1 MADLSFIDLDGE
13 KLAIVDPN
21 ASEKISVLEEEVKK
35 LKETPS
41 GVPQHTH
48 DAATT
53 STAGF
58 MSAADK
64 AKLDGIATGAN
75 KYTLPTASD
84 SALGGVKTGYTQSGK
99 NYPVQLS
106 SGKMYVNVPWSN
118 TTYGEATQS
127 AAGLMS
133 ATDKTNV
140 DNYKSTLGSVTGK
153 SDSLDTNNSNI
164 LATTKATKTLSNRL
178 GGIEFSLD
186 ASGKGQYRAVGASN
200 WTPFLTQN
208 LQLETSLSG
217 GPGTLTHTFT
227 NVGKYV
233 VFISASG
240 FNGNPTVSYT
250 CNADITKLF
259 EKSYYNNRTG
269 NNTMVL
275 SVDVSTKSTP
285 LKVTANT
292 SVDGSDYTS
301 MQIVIFKCIA

>member
-1 MADLSFIDLDGE
+1 MADLSYLNLDGE
-13 KLAIVDPN
+13 KLTIVDPN

-48 DAATT
+48 DAATI

-106 SGKMYVNVPWSN
+106 NGKMYVNVPWSN

-140 DNYKSTLGSVTGK
+140 DKYKSALGSVTGK
-153 SDSLDTNNSNI
+153 SDSLETNNTNI
-164 LATTKATKTLSNRL
+164 LATTKATKALNDKVSKVRTYVGSDGKLH
-178 GGIEFSLD
+178 FVD
-186 ASGKGQYRAVGASN
+186 ASGADTVLN
-200 WTPFLTQN
+200 F
-208 LQLETSLSG
+208 SG
-217 GPGTLTHTFT
+217 GKKLKSFVLTGTAKGSGGIY
-227 NVGKYV
+227 VGNSITVTCNYD
-233 VFISASG
+233 S
-240 FNGNPTVSYT
+240 NGNFIGLSEASTSWGSNVSQGYG
-250 CNADITKLF
+250 
-259 EKSYYNNRTG
+259 E
-269 NNTMVL
+269 
-275 SVDVSTKSTP
+275 
-285 LKVTANT
+285 
-292 SVDGSDYTS
+292 GSCSISDL
-301 MQIVIFKCIA
+301 VIG

>member
-1 MADLSFIDLDGE
+1 MADLSYLNLDGE
-13 KLAIVDPN
+13 KLTIVDPN

-41 GVPQHTH
+41 EVPQHTH

-106 SGKMYVNVPWSN
+106 DGKMYVNVPWAN
-118 TTYGEATQS
+118 TTYGAATQS

-153 SDSLDTNNSNI
+153 SDSLETNNSNI
-164 LATTKATKTLSNRL
+164 LATTKATKALNDKVSKVRTYVGSDGKLH
-178 GGIEFSLD
+178 FVD
-186 ASGKGQYRAVGASN
+186 ASGADTVLNFSSAKEITSVNSFGVG
-200 WTPFLTQN
+200 
-208 LQLETSLSG
+208 
-217 GPGTLTHTFT
+217 
-227 NVGKYV
+227 
-233 VFISASG
+233 
-240 FNGNPTVSYT
+240 
-250 CNADITKLF
+250 
-259 EKSYYNNRTG
+259 
-269 NNTMVL
+269 
-275 SVDVSTKSTP
+275 
-285 LKVTANT
+285 TANT
-292 SVDGSDYTS
+292 KTETFSITGKFVIISWSKMVTESTCRITSHDGKLVQNNTGMVFLLTDATTVTITS
-301 MQIVIFKCIA
+301 YFAIGNIIQIS